1 MQASGPNNP
10 EEHFGDEK
18 PARNPQRQRKH
29 LLVHAGGVA
38 VLLGDGDG
46 DGDLE
51 IIALMK
57 RLQWRNVQKMLD
69 EATEP
74 WGIKVERVE
83 M

>member
-1 MQASGPNNP
+1 MGTKNLHEILSDRESISSSMQVAS
-10 EEHFGDEK
+10 
-18 PARNPQRQRKH
+18 
-29 LLVHAGGVA
+29 LSYLVMVM
-38 VLLGDGDG
+38 VMV
-46 DGDLE
+46 
-51 IIALMK
+51 IALMK

>member
-10 EEHFGDEK
+10 EEHFGDEE

-29 LLVHAGGVA
+29 LLVDAGGAA
-38 VLLGDGDG
+38 VLFGDMVM
-46 DGDLE
+46 
-51 IIALMK
+51 IALRK